1 VVVRAAGAQDLVR
14 LAKSGDLGH
23 TEAMSSSVVIIR

>member
-1 VVVRAAGAQDLVR
+1 VVCDARAPSIWSM